1 MRMGRFFSRVLLVL
15 LSFTMAGAVVL
26 GVDVYAHGRT
36 QNLSGVNIW
45 GYRGPVVGRK
55 QRNEIRIV
63 VVGGSTAFGYGLP
76 SDESFS
82 YYLERQ
88 LNDRPAGGRK
98 FSVVNLGAPMDGAY
112 SMKFT
117 LQDYRWLNYDAAILY
132 EGYND
137 LGLGGAPFP
146 VRGSPNYHVWRHETA
161 VYRLTGYFPIFPLV
175 LREKALSL
183 AFNGDL
189 SATHTTDAIRFTPD
203 LAKSGTAVALKT
215 AADIATRL
223 EEQLGRLTPDAA
235 AAEVSSVGCSDR
247 WKQYCGSI
255 FDAVSFALT
264 NGKKV
269 LVVTQ
274 PYVSDRHVDQQNALR
289 SMLQE
294 RFSSEKQVGYVNLGQ
309 LLDMLDRRLAFDGLH
324 LTAAANRR
332 VAEALVGGVQQ
343 LLPE

>member
-1 MRMGRFFSRVLLVL
+1 MRIGRLLSRVLLL
-15 LSFTMAGAVVL
+15 LGSFTMAGAVVL
-26 GVDVYAHGRT
+26 GVDFYAHKRT

-45 GYRGPVVGRK
+45 GYRGPVVGPK
-55 QRNEIRIV
+55 QRDEARIV
-63 VVGGSTAFGYGLP
+63 VVGGSTAWGYGLRW
-76 SDESFS
+76 DESFP
-82 YYLERQ
+82 YDLERR
-88 LNDRPAGGRK
+88 LNDRALGGRR

-112 SMKFT
+112 AMKFT
-117 LQDYRWLNYDAAILY
+117 LEDYRWLNYDAAILY

-175 LREKALSL
+175 FREKALSL
-183 AFNGDL
+183 AFGDL

-203 LAKSGTAVALKT
+203 LASGTAVALKT

-223 EEQLGRLTPDAA
+223 EEQLGRLTPEAA

-255 FDAVSFALT
+255 YDAVSFALA

-294 RFSSEKQVGYVNLGQ
+294 RFSSGKRVGYVNLGQ
-309 LLDMLDRRLAFDGLH
+309 LLDMRDRDVAFDGLH
-324 LTAAANRR
+324 LSAAANRR
-332 VAEALVGGVQQ
+332 VAEALVGHVRQ
-343 LLPE
+343 LLLE

>member
-1 MRMGRFFSRVLLVL
+1 MRIRRFFLRVLLVL
-15 LSFTMAGAVVL
+15 VSFTMAGAVVL
-26 GVDVYAHGRT
+26 GVDLYAHKRV

-55 QRNEIRIV
+55 LGDEIRIV

-76 SDESFS
+76 LDESFP
-82 YYLERQ
+82 YNLERR
-88 LNDRPAGGRK
+88 LNDRAPDGRK
-98 FSVVNLGAPMDGAY
+98 VSVVNLAAPMDGAY

-117 LQDYRWLNYDAAILY
+117 LEDYLWLTYDAAVLY

-175 LREKALSL
+175 FREKALSL
-183 AFNGDL
+183 AFGDL
-189 SATHTTDAIRFTPD
+189 SAKHSMDAIRFTPD
-203 LAKSGTAVALKT
+203 LAKSATAVALKT

-223 EEQLGRLTPDAA
+223 EDQLGRLTPEA
-235 AAEVSSVGCSDR
+235 AAEVSSVGCSNR

-255 FDAVSFALT
+255 YDAVSFALA

-274 PYVSDRHVDQQNALR
+274 PYVSDGHVDQQNALR
-289 SMLQE
+289 GMLRE
-294 RFSSEKQVGYVNLGQ
+294 RFSSEKRVGYANLGQ
-309 LLDMLDRRLAFDGLH
+309 LIDMRDRRIAVDGLH
-324 LTAAANRR
+324 LDVEGNRR
-332 VAEALVGGVQQ
+332 VAAALVEPVRQ
-343 LLPE
+343 LLSK